1 MRLFPEKPPPLLPFK
16 QGAFTSSLRT
26 KRAATLI
33 GIALG
38 TAVALCFLTGLFSHF
53 QQHPVSWLP
62 IPTIPTW
69 GYRLTQGLH
78 VATGLAAIPLLL
90 LKLWTVYPNLF
101 VWPPIKSVLNAM
113 ERASIFILVAAMIFQ
128 LATGTINIT
137 QWYPWSFPFTQTH
150 YAISFVIVG
159 AILIHLAVKTPD
171 IRAAL
176 RRRSNVGGAEPDP
189 AAEAET
195 EAGDEPTSEQGDR
208 KPVLVNQSAE
218 PTTSTSGLTRR
229 GFLLTGGLAVGAV
242 TLTTVGQT
250 VSPLEKLAALAPRR
264 PSIGPQG
271 LPVNRTAQAAGIT
284 AAAIGAQY
292 RLSVACERSAEF
304 TLEQL
309 QAMPQSTFDLP
320 IACVEGWSAS
330 ARWSGVPIRDL
341 LDQVQS
347 PQDAT
352 VRVVSLEKEGNYRV
366 TELPSQFVND
376 PMTILALTID
386 GEPLDVEHGYPARI
400 MAPNRPGVLQ
410 TKWVSRLEV
419 V

>member
-1 MRLFPEKPPPLLPFK
+1 MRLIPEKPPPLLPFR

-33 GIALG
+33 GIALAI
-38 TAVALCFLTGLFSHF
+38 AVTICFLTGLFSHF

-90 LKLWTVYPNLF
+90 MKLWTVYPNLF
-101 VWPPIKSVLNAM
+101 VWPPIKSVLNAL

-150 YAISFVIVG
+150 YAVSFVIVG
-159 AILIHLAVKTPD
+159 AILIHLAVKAPD
-171 IRAAL
+171 IMAAL
-176 RRRSNVGGAEPDP
+176 RKRSGASETDAEP
-189 AAEAET
+189 AAQVD
-195 EAGDEPTSEQGDR
+195 AGDDPSAKQDDRELVLTNQSTEPT
-208 KPVLVNQSAE
+208 A
-218 PTTSTSGLTRR
+218 STSGLTRR

-250 VSPLEKLAALAPRR
+250 LSPLERLAVLAPRR

-271 LPVNRTAQAAGIT
+271 LPVNRTAKAAGIT

-292 RLSVACERSAEF
+292 RLSVAGARSAQF

-309 QAMPQSTFDLP
+309 QAMPQSTFELP

-330 ARWSGVPIRDL
+330 ALWSGVPIRDL
-341 LDQVQS
+341 LDQVQA
-347 PQDAT
+347 PPDVT

-376 PMTILALTID
+376 PKTILALTIG
-386 GEPLDVEHGYPARI
+386 GEALDIEHGYPARI

-410 TKWVSRLEV
+410 TKWVSGLEV